1 MTMAMALLL
10 DSLVI
15 AALGAP
21 RLIYQ
26 SVAKMPSLVPK
37 EWVAD
42 YNADDQ

>member
-1 MTMAMALLL
+1 MAMALLL

-21 RLIYQ
+21 RLT
-26 SVAKMPSLVPK
+26 SRSAARMPSLVPK